1 MTAPEKTPEEVP
13 EESRSAEPD
22 EQPSTT
28 GGKASTVPPGEVKGC
43 AADTIKEDDGAY
55 LEPPD

>member
-1 MTAPEKTPEEVP
+1 MTAPEKTPEEVA

-28 GGKASTVPPGEVKGC
+28 GGKASTVPPCEHKEC
-43 AADTIKEDDGAY
+43 ASDTIQDDGGAY

>member
-1 MTAPEKTPEEVP
+1 MTAPEKTPEEAR
-13 EESRSAEPD
+13 EESPSNEPD
-22 EQPSTT
+22 EQPSTP

-43 AADTIKEDDGAY
+43 AADTIRDDDGGY